1 MAKLN
6 LEKELYLKNR
16 ELYTLHKKSQK
27 LIYNISEC
35 IFVLDSKFNITLA
48 NKKAEIL
55 FGDNSDLVG
64 KKIDRKSFINVQYV
78 LFQLLRRHKY
88 PCKREDFNIL
98 KTLDRKAFH
107 DDIMKELFEE
117 LNWNFFS
124 PQF

>member
-1 MAKLN
+1 M
-6 LEKELYLKNR
+6 
-16 ELYTLHKKSQK
+16 TGKKSNDISHLEDK
-27 LIYNISEC
+27 LIKDFE
-35 IFVLDSKFNITLA
+35 VL
-48 NKKAEIL
+48 
-55 FGDNSDLVG
+55 SDLYDKKFKHDKT